1 MMTGAVA
8 TLGSITKQT
17 HVFIDWI
24 YPNQQRKGVDHT
36 MLGVLDKV
44 NGRGSCPDFVVML
57 SQSDSKPPPHPLNV
71 PREYMYGRMDM
82 RSEGMWK
89 RDS

>member
-1 MMTGAVA
+1 MIGDSRCTGEQVN
-8 TLGSITKQT
+8 ITKDNT
-17 HVFIDWI
+17 CSEGTSTSTEGRGF
-24 YPNQQRKGVDHT
+24 T
-36 MLGVLDKV
+36 MLGVLDNV
-44 NGRGSCPDFVVML
+44 NGRGSWSDFVVML